1 MLSAIISPLVYR
13 PRPTSCLTNA
23 PWISLFIISCIFHD
37 PVFFVP
43 VDGISLCLCPG
54 IAPVDPGCN
63 RSWLSCF
70 IINARAMVMAV
81 WFLPVLAIPIVCNVS
96 SHSYHMI
103 VQEFPALLTWQTLGI
118 HYHRLL
124 CYPLPTIVC
133 SARIPSTACLTN
145 IGNSSALLASLST
158 SYYCPT
164 ATLPPSSVV
173 REFPA
178 LLAWWTLEILQHR
191 LLCYP
196 LPTIPY
202 YCPTATLLLAHSG
215 YFHGFWVWA
224 GVHLCKY
231 IFDAG
236 ISLLFPM
243 GYLHVYIVAYVK
255 LPLPTINWPYP
266 TPALLPHPK
275 ECISFRNR

>member
-1 MLSAIISPLVYR
+1 MSRYIHYRDLKYIFHIWRVSRKYVFQLYFDMLSAIISPLVYR

-23 PWISLFIISCIFHD
+23 SWISLFIISCIFHD

-124 CYPLPTIVC
+124 CYPLPTIV
-133 SARIPSTACLTN
+133 
-145 IGNSSALLASLST
+145 
-158 SYYCPT
+158 
-164 ATLPPSSVV
+164 
-173 REFPA
+173 
-178 LLAWWTLEILQHR
+178 WWQPYRHR
-191 LLCYP
+191 L
-196 LPTIPY
+196 
-202 YCPTATLLLAHSG
+202 
-215 YFHGFWVWA
+215 
-224 GVHLCKY
+224 
-231 IFDAG
+231 
-236 ISLLFPM
+236 
-243 GYLHVYIVAYVK
+243 
-255 LPLPTINWPYP
+255 
-266 TPALLPHPK
+266 
-275 ECISFRNR
+275 